1 MTTDTYAARLAVD
14 KQIRAHRLIGRLT
27 VSAAV
32 DWLCD
37 PEKQGNHDPLEL
49 VRALADIGLDYAWQH
64 IANRRV
70 IYVADAFKLKNAI
83 SNLSIDAMHGH
94 RWLFTRGETIAPY
107 TSEPVCHDMRPF
119 NGNGLAD
126 ALQYVLEHQTADG
139 TVKTVADWLLAA
151 ADYDEDEFA
160 EIQDEYDGRRTRLRE
175 IGLAVREHSL
185 VVTNPRQLAI
195 AMPAMR
201 NVPMLMQI
209 LYGFELTT
217 KPKPT
222 AFLHVVK

>member
-27 VSAAV
+27 
-32 DWLCD
+32 
-37 PEKQGNHDPLEL
+37 EKPGNHDPLEL
-49 VRALADIGLDYAWQH
+49 VKALADIGLDYAWQH
-64 IANRRV
+64 IGSRRV
-70 IYVADAFKLKNAI
+70 IYVADAFKLKDAI

-94 RWLFTRGETIAPY
+94 RWLFTRGETLAPY
-107 TSEPVCHDMRPF
+107 SSEPICHDMRPF

-139 TVKTVADWLLAA
+139 TVRTVADWLLAA
-151 ADYDEDEFA
+151 ADYDEDEFL
-160 EIQDEYDGRRTRLRE
+160 EIQDEYDGRRTGLRE
-175 IGLAVREHSL
+175 IGLVVREYGL
-185 VVTNPRQLAI
+185 VVLNPRLLAI

-209 LYGFELTT
+209 GFELTA

>member
-27 VSAAV
+27 VSA
-32 DWLCD
+32 D
-37 PEKQGNHDPLEL
+37 PEKPGNHDPLEL
-49 VRALADIGLDYAWQH
+49 VKALADIGLDYAWQH
-64 IANRRV
+64 IGSRRV
-70 IYVADAFKLKNAI
+70 IYVADAFKLKDAI

-94 RWLFTRGETIAPY
+94 RWLFTRGETLAPY
-107 TSEPVCHDMRPF
+107 SSEPICHDMRPF

-139 TVKTVADWLLAA
+139 TVRTVADWLLAA
-151 ADYDEDEFA
+151 ADYDEDEFL
-160 EIQDEYDGRRTRLRE
+160 EIQDEYDGRRTGLRE
-175 IGLAVREHSL
+175 IGLVVREYGL
-185 VVTNPRQLAI
+185 VVLNPRLLAI

-209 LYGFELTT
+209 GFELTA

>member
-37 PEKQGNHDPLEL
+37 PEEPGNHDPLEL
-49 VRALADIGLDYAWQH
+49 VKALADIGLDYAWQH
-64 IANRRV
+64 IGSRRV
-70 IYVADAFKLKNAI
+70 IYVADAFKLKDAI

-94 RWLFTRGETIAPY
+94 RWLFTRGETLAPY
-107 TSEPVCHDMRPF
+107 SSEPICHDMRPF

-139 TVKTVADWLLAA
+139 TVRTVADWLLAA
-151 ADYDEDEFA
+151 ADYDEDEFL
-160 EIQDEYDGRRTRLRE
+160 EIQDEYDGRRTGLRE
-175 IGLAVREHSL
+175 IGLVVREYGL
-185 VVTNPRQLAI
+185 VVLNPRLLAI

-209 LYGFELTT
+209 GFELTA

>member
-37 PEKQGNHDPLEL
+37 PEKPGNHDPLEL
-49 VRALADIGLDYAWQH
+49 VKALADIGLDYAWQH
-64 IANRRV
+64 IGSRRV
-70 IYVADAFKLKNAI
+70 IYVADAFKLKDAI

-94 RWLFTRGETIAPY
+94 RWLFTRGETLAPY
-107 TSEPVCHDMRPF
+107 SSEPICHDMRPF

-139 TVKTVADWLLAA
+139 TVRTVADWLLAA
-151 ADYDEDEFA
+151 ADYDEDEFL
-160 EIQDEYDGRRTRLRE
+160 EIQDEYDGRRTGLRE
-175 IGLAVREHSL
+175 IGLVVREYGL
-185 VVTNPRQLAI
+185 VVLNPRLLAI

-209 LYGFELTT
+209 GFELTA